1 MQIEENG
8 HQMGFL
14 RKFMMENAGA
24 ACAKKLVEKF
34 GDVKSKNILVFA
46 GLGNNGGDG
55 LVIARHLA
63 GYGAGVTVFLLG
75 EPDNI
80 RSEECSWNWNLLEK
94 MESVKLLT
102 GGNFDLLNNLDKFDI
117 IIDGILGTGISG
129 EIREPQASAITFINK
144 SNAFKL
150 AVDIPSGVDPD
161 TGNRNLPHVN
171 ADMTVTFHRM
181 KVGMPKR
188 TDVCGEIFVEKKFV
202 DICYN
207 NIPLPIDCNQTTSQ
221 PLVIANMIDSLNVK
235 KTDLVLEIGTGTGY
249 QTALLSYLCKHVFTI
264 EIFEKLINQA
274 KINHAKLNLKNISYL
289 LGDGSNGWNKP
300 ILFDSI
306 IISAA
311 SKKVPLK
318 LLKTLK
324 TKGKIIFPKEY
335 FPKQQKLLLLKK
347 LNELNYSTQELFD
360 VSFVP
365 LL

>member
-1 MQIEENG
+1 MDYEK
-8 HQMGFL
+8 GFSGIGSEFVVMKIL
-14 RKFMMENAGA
+14 YDLNNF
-24 ACAKKLVEKF
+24 F
-34 GDVKSKNILVFA
+34 FKSNINDLISD
-46 GLGNNGGDG
+46 LKQNNFTN
-55 LVIARHLA
+55 R
-63 GYGAGVTVFLLG
+63 TVLKY
-75 EPDNI
+75 
-80 RSEECSWNWNLLEK
+80 LEK
-94 MESVKLLT
+94 
-102 GGNFDLLNNLDKFDI
+102 
-117 IIDGILGTGISG
+117 
-129 EIREPQASAITFINK
+129 
-144 SNAFKL
+144 
-150 AVDIPSGVDPD
+150 IP
-161 TGNRNLPHVN
+161 R
-171 ADMTVTFHRM
+171 
-181 KVGMPKR
+181 
-188 TDVCGEIFVEKKFV
+188 EIFVEKKFV

-221 PLVIANMIDSLNVK
+221 PLVIANMIDYLDVK

-289 LGDGSNGWNKP
+289 LGDGSNGWNKS

-324 TKGKIIFPKEY
+324 IKGKIIFPKEY
-335 FPKQQKLLLLKK
+335 FPGQQKLLLLKK
-347 LNELNYSTQELFD
+347 LNERNYSTQELFD